1 MKKIK
6 VDAHAK
12 INLSLDVLK
21 RRGDGYHELEMIMQ
35 QLALKDVITIE
46 ERNSGFTI
54 DSNSEEIPLDT
65 SNLVYKA
72 YSIIIEKFNINK
84 GIHIYI
90 EKNIPVAGG
99 LAGGSADAAAVL
111 KGLNA
116 LWQLNLK
123 EEQLMDIGLKIGADV
138 PYCIIGGTALAK
150 GIGEKLT
157 RLNSFSDRHIL
168 IANPGF
174 NISTAYVYNNL
185 KLDKISDRPQT
196 PAMLKYIESGDTK
209 LVAAAMK
216 NVLET
221 VTLKENPI
229 LNGIKEQMIKHGA
242 LGSLMSGSGP
252 TIFGIFNNLIDMTK
266 CEENL
271 KHSIKTV
278 LSTKTV

>member
-6 VDAHAK
+6 IDAHAK

-21 RRGDGYHELEMIMQ
+21 RREDGYHELEMIMQ

-46 ERNSGFTI
+46 EQSSGFTL
-54 DSNSEEIPLDT
+54 DSNSTDIPLDS

-72 YSIIIEKFNINK
+72 YNILSEKFNIKK

-99 LAGGSADAAAVL
+99 LAGGSTDAAAVL
-111 KGLNA
+111 KGLNT
-116 LWQLNLK
+116 LWQLNLS
-123 EEQLMDIGLKIGADV
+123 EEQLMDIGLRVGADV
-138 PYCIIGGTALAK
+138 PYCIMGGTALAR
-150 GIGEKLT
+150 GVGEKLT
-157 RLNSFSDRHIL
+157 KLNSFSDRLIL
-168 IANPGF
+168 IANPGI

-185 KLDKISDRPQT
+185 KLDKITDRPQT
-196 PAMLKYIESGDTK
+196 KVMLEHIENGDTE
-209 LVAAAMK
+209 LVAKEMK

-221 VTLKENPI
+221 VTIEEQPI
-229 LNGIKEQMIKHGA
+229 LNKIKEQMLMHGA

-252 TIFGIFNNLIDMTK
+252 TIFGIFKDINDMAR
-266 CEENL
+266 CEESL
-271 KHSIKTV
+271 KSSIKTV